1 MEQAH
6 VHVPQVL
13 MAQIARAHV
22 IVTVAPVM
30 MVQTAQV
37 LVVVVP
43 LVLTVQIVR
52 EPVTARMAQ
61 AVMMA

>member
-1 MEQAH
+1 
-6 VHVPQVL
+6 

-22 IVTVAPVM
+22 IVTVAPAM

-37 LVVVVP
+37 LAVVVL
-43 LVLTVQIVR
+43 LVLMAQIAR

>member
-1 MEQAH
+1 
-6 VHVPQVL
+6 